1 MAKLKIKSSIYDYIG
16 ICIIVFLL
24 CYILVFASL
33 NLSIFNPLKQALE
46 DFKMTD
52 VYFELMRSDN
62 DKELNKDIV
71 LIDVT
76 KLTSRDSLAQAIVD
90 INSCSPKV
98 LMIDLIF
105 ERPSFDQIDDIS
117 LINAIEAGKDKEI
130 LSSKLTDYNPTTKS
144 FKNLTKS
151 FFSEYADFRW
161 AYSNVDQTRPG
172 GCIRHYSLSQNLNDS
187 LCFSMAYMA
196 ACAYMDIQPEKND
209 VDQRLIV
216 YDDTDFLAI
225 PYDRIL
231 ENKNLLKDKLVI
243 MGTLEEEADMH
254 ITPVGKL
261 PGMKILA
268 YSSLTFMN
276 HRNVSSMGMFASLI
290 MAFLVCFFCAWA
302 GQKIR
307 NKYSNVT
314 SYILKLFYFLVTAFL
329 VWMAFITFVH
339 FDYDV
344 DLIYSLLGLALVE
357 EGRLQYSSLVKT
369 LCKRTKWKFVQK
381 SIYNGK

>member
-1 MAKLKIKSSIYDYIG
+1 MAKVRIKASVYDYMG
-16 ICIIVFLL
+16 ICVIVFLL

-33 NLSIFNPLKQALE
+33 NLSSFNPLKQALD

-52 VYFELMRSDN
+52 VYFEMMRSDKE
-62 DKELNKDIV
+62 KELNKNIV

-76 KLTSRDSLAQAIVD
+76 QLTSRDSLAQAIVD

-117 LINAIEAGKDKEI
+117 LINAIETGKDKEI
-130 LSSKLTDYNPTTKS
+130 LSCKLTGYNPTTKL
-144 FKNLTKS
+144 FTNQTKS
-151 FFSEYADFRW
+151 FFSEFADFKW

-172 GCIRHYSLSQNLNDS
+172 GCIRHYSLSQNLNDTLS
-187 LCFSMAYMA
+187 FSMAYMA
-196 ACAYMDIQPEKND
+196 ACAYLDIQPEKND

-216 YDDTDFLAI
+216 YDDTDFLSI
-225 PYDRIL
+225 PYDKIL

-268 YSSLTFMN
+268 YSALTFMN
-276 HRNVSSMGMFASLI
+276 HRNVSSMGLFTSLI
-290 MAFLVCFFCAWA
+290 MAFFVCFFCAWA

-307 NKYSNVT
+307 KKFSNIT

-329 VWMAFITFVH
+329 VWMAFIIFIH
-339 FDYDV
+339 FDYDIN
-344 DLIYSLLGLALVE
+344 LLYSLLGLALVE
-357 EGRLQYSSLVKT
+357 EGRLQYSSLIKT

>member
-1 MAKLKIKSSIYDYIG
+1 MAKVRIKASVYDYMG
-16 ICIIVFLL
+16 ICVIVFLL

-33 NLSIFNPLKQALE
+33 NLSIFNPLKQALD

-52 VYFELMRSDN
+52 VYFEMMRSDKE
-62 DKELNKDIV
+62 KELNKNIV

-76 KLTSRDSLAQAIVD
+76 QLTSRDSLAQAIVD

-117 LINAIEAGKDKEI
+117 LINAIETGKDKEI
-130 LSSKLTDYNPTTKS
+130 LSCKLTGYNPTTKL
-144 FKNLTKS
+144 FTNQTKS
-151 FFSEYADFRW
+151 FFSEFADFKW

-172 GCIRHYSLSQNLNDS
+172 GCIRHYSLSQNLNDTLS
-187 LCFSMAYMA
+187 FSMAYMA
-196 ACAYMDIQPEKND
+196 ACAYLDIQPEKND

-216 YDDTDFLAI
+216 YDDTDFLSI
-225 PYDRIL
+225 PYDKIL

-268 YSSLTFMN
+268 YSALTFMN
-276 HRNVSSMGMFASLI
+276 HRNVSSMGLFTSLI
-290 MAFLVCFFCAWA
+290 MAFFVCFFCAWA

-307 NKYSNVT
+307 KKFSNIT

-329 VWMAFITFVH
+329 VWMAFIIFIH
-339 FDYDV
+339 FDYDIN
-344 DLIYSLLGLALVE
+344 LLYSLLGLALVE
-357 EGRLQYSSLVKT
+357 EGRLQYSSLIKT